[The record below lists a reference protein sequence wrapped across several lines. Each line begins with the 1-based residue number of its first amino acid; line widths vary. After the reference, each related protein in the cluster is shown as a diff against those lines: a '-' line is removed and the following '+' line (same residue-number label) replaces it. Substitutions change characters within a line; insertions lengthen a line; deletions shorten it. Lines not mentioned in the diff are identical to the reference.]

1 MILGIG
7 TDLTAIGRFERLP
20 DRFFDRVYTPDERT
34 YCEVRSS
41 RRLERYASRWAAKE
55 AVAKALGTA
64 ISAGIR
70 FHDIEILPASN
81 DAPVCHLR
89 GAAQERFEAM
99 GAHHLHISL
108 THEREMALA
117 MAVLEG

>member
-1 MILGIG
+1 VILGIG

-20 DRFFDRVYTPDERT
+20 DRFFDRVYTATERA

-70 FHDIEILPASN
+70 FHDIEILPAPSG
-81 DAPVCHLR
+81 APACHFH

-99 GAHHLHISL
+99 GARKIHISL
-108 THEREMALA
+108 SHEREMALA